1 MNSDFYTN
9 LTHSISLA
17 ANIIISIT
25 ATTDCDG
32 HNLSTSCWLS
42 VILVPDIFEVILAFW
57 LKKKNKMF
65 QVYRFF
71 ICLIVWNHCL
81 AVSLSRGKVWEPV
94 GDGGRSGPLATGMP

>member
-57 LKKKNKMF
+57 LKKKTRCFKCIDF
-65 QVYRFF
+65 LF
-71 ICLIVWNHCL
+71 
-81 AVSLSRGKVWEPV
+81 VS
-94 GDGGRSGPLATGMP
+94 

>member
-57 LKKKNKMF
+57 LKKK
-65 QVYRFF
+65 QD
-71 ICLIVWNHCL
+71 
-81 AVSLSRGKVWEPV
+81 VSSVSIFYLSHSMEPL
-94 GDGGRSGPLATGMP
+94 SCSKSQ